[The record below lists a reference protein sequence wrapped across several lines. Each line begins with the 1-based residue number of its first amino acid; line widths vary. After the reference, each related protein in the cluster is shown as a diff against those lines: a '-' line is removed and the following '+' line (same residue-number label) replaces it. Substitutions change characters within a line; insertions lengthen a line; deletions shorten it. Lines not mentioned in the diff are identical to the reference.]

1 MQFEIIQQPMRAKN
15 FQSRFYLSMLILIY
29 SINIFAQNIPQ
40 DIKGNWFN
48 SEGNWIIT
56 ITDKRV
62 IYNNQFWEY
71 QVVNNTNQSI
81 SLQLYNHIKL
91 KQLSIFLIDSLNI
104 KIVYDTNYEMLSKSR
119 NTKSLIQNNEVID
132 QPEFVTIN
140 GLVDNS
146 QKYSDFSNLNFGF
159 SNWLT
164 GNYKE
169 LFTEID
175 SSGFFSIT
183 FMQYYPEEFS
193 ISYRNRYV
201 RLYMVPG
208 DTITVFIN
216 AEEFP
221 DNFLVM
227 SNHAD
232 MAYNVADFEVYSGER
247 VNYNSRIEQE
257 KSQLLD
263 SKSYKIWRDSLKNE
277 DMRYAAQ
284 YLLNNNSSIHFRN
297 WLTNKYKYQYIAD
310 IIENYTRERQSNNS
324 EPFSEF
330 YLSLLD
336 SIDLSSSSGSNYGE
350 LYSVINRY
358 NNFYYYLSMT
368 KPETKGILVN
378 FSDNMLNNTQISLNP
393 AEVKS
398 KPEMKLITKKES
410 VSVDEYIL
418 EVKNVK
424 NDLLK
429 DALIANCF
437 YRYKNYYNPDSL
449 AYKIYSNMETDI
461 AKASFYEEY
470 MQRKELKIKENN
482 LPFETDEGRELLNGI
497 INKHKN
503 MVLYIDFWGTFCGP
517 CITDF
522 KYASKLKEYYR
533 GKDVA
538 FIYLCERGDE
548 KRWNDIIKEFKV
560 SGDHY
565 LLNNRQYVG
574 LSKMF
579 NLTYV
584 PRYILIDKTG
594 KIIDA
599 DAPRPWNEL
608 ELRHLIDKYL

>member
-1 MQFEIIQQPMRAKN
+1 MRTN
-15 FQSRFYLSMLILIY
+15 IFIVRFYLSILISIY

-48 SEGNWIIT
+48 SKGNWIIT

-62 IYNNQFWEY
+62 IYQNQFWEY

-104 KIVYDTNYEMLSKSR
+104 KIVYDTNNEILSKFR
-119 NTKSLIQNNEVID
+119 NTKSLIQNNEVSN

-146 QKYSDFSNLNFGF
+146 KKYSDFNNLNFGF

-169 LFTEID
+169 LFAEID

-221 DNFLVM
+221 YNYLVM

-284 YLLNNNSSIHFRN
+284 YLLKNNSSIHFRN
-297 WLTNKYKYQYIAD
+297 WLTNKYKYQYITD

-336 SIDLSSSSGSNYGE
+336 SIDLSSSSGSNYAD

-378 FSDNMLNNTQISLNP
+378 FSDNILNNTQISLNP

-398 KPEMKLITKKES
+398 KPEMKLIAKKES
-410 VSVDEYIL
+410 IRIEY
-418 EVKNVK
+418 
-424 NDLLK
+424 
-429 DALIANCF
+429 
-437 YRYKNYYNPDSL
+437 
-449 AYKIYSNMETDI
+449 
-461 AKASFYEEY
+461 
-470 MQRKELKIKENN
+470 
-482 LPFETDEGRELLNGI
+482 
-497 INKHKN
+497 
-503 MVLYIDFWGTFCGP
+503 
-517 CITDF
+517 
-522 KYASKLKEYYR
+522 
-533 GKDVA
+533 
-538 FIYLCERGDE
+538 
-548 KRWNDIIKEFKV
+548 
-560 SGDHY
+560 
-565 LLNNRQYVG
+565 
-574 LSKMF
+574 
-579 NLTYV
+579 
-584 PRYILIDKTG
+584 
-594 KIIDA
+594 
-599 DAPRPWNEL
+599 
-608 ELRHLIDKYL
+608 

>member
-1 MQFEIIQQPMRAKN
+1 MRTN
-15 FQSRFYLSMLILIY
+15 IFIVRFYLSILISIY

-48 SEGNWIIT
+48 SKGNWIIT

-62 IYNNQFWEY
+62 IYQNQFWEY

-104 KIVYDTNYEMLSKSR
+104 KIVYDTNNEILSKFR
-119 NTKSLIQNNEVID
+119 NTKSLIQNNEVSN

-146 QKYSDFSNLNFGF
+146 KKYSDFNNLNFGF

-169 LFTEID
+169 LFAEID

-221 DNFLVM
+221 YNYLVM

-284 YLLNNNSSIHFRN
+284 YLLKNNSSIHFRN
-297 WLTNKYKYQYIAD
+297 WLTNKYKYQYITD

-336 SIDLSSSSGSNYGE
+336 SIDLSSSSGSNYAD

-378 FSDNMLNNTQISLNP
+378 FSDNILNNTQISLNP

-398 KPEMKLITKKES
+398 KPEMKLIAKKES

-418 EVKNVK
+418 EVKSVK

-470 MQRKELKIKENN
+470 MQRKELKINENN
-482 LPFETDEGRELLNGI
+482 IAFETDEGRDLLNGI

-503 MVLYIDFWGTFCGP
+503 KVLYIDFWGTFCGP

-560 SGDHY
+560 SGD
-565 LLNNRQYVG
+565 L
-574 LSKMF
+574 
-579 NLTYV
+579 
-584 PRYILIDKTG
+584 
-594 KIIDA
+594 
-599 DAPRPWNEL
+599 
-608 ELRHLIDKYL
+608 

>member
-1 MQFEIIQQPMRAKN
+1 MRTN
-15 FQSRFYLSMLILIY
+15 IFIVRFYLSILISIY

-48 SEGNWIIT
+48 SKGNWIIT

-62 IYNNQFWEY
+62 IYQNQFWKY

-104 KIVYDTNYEMLSKSR
+104 KIVYDTNNEILSKSR
-119 NTKSLIQNNEVID
+119 NTKSLIQNNEVSN

-146 QKYSDFSNLNFGF
+146 KRYPDFNNLNLGF

-169 LFTEID
+169 LFAEID

-277 DMRYAAQ
+277 DMRYVSQ
-284 YLLNNNSSIHFRN
+284 YLLKNNSSIHFRN
-297 WLTNKYKYQYIAD
+297 WLTNKYKYQYITD

-336 SIDLSSSSGSNYGE
+336 SIDLSSSSGSNYAE

-378 FSDNMLNNTQISLNP
+378 FSDNILNNTQISLNP

-398 KPEMKLITKKES
+398 KPEMKLIAKKES

-418 EVKNVK
+418 EVKSVK

-470 MQRKELKIKENN
+470 MQRKELKINENN
-482 LPFETDEGRELLNGI
+482 IAFETDEGRELLNGI

-503 MVLYIDFWGTFCGP
+503 KVLYIDFWGTFCGP

-608 ELRHLIDKYL
+608 EIRHIIDKNL

>member
-1 MQFEIIQQPMRAKN
+1 MRTKI
-15 FQSRFYLSMLILIY
+15 SIMRFYLSILISIY
-29 SINIFAQNIPQ
+29 SINIFAQNIPE

-48 SEGNWIIT
+48 SKGNWIIT

-62 IYNNQFWEY
+62 IYQNQFWEY
-71 QVVNNTNQSI
+71 QVVNNTDQSI

-104 KIVYDTNYEMLSKSR
+104 KIVYDTNNEILSKSR
-119 NTKSLIQNNEVID
+119 NTKSLIQNNEVSN

-146 QKYSDFSNLNFGF
+146 KKYPDFNNLNLGF

-169 LFTEID
+169 LFAEID

-263 SKSYKIWRDSLKNE
+263 SKSYKLWRDSLKNE
-277 DMRYAAQ
+277 DMRYVSQ
-284 YLLNNNSSIHFRN
+284 YLLKNNSSTHFRN
-297 WLTNKYKYQYIAD
+297 WLTNKYKYQYITD

-336 SIDLSSSSGSNYGE
+336 SIDLSSSSGSNYAE

-368 KPETKGILVN
+368 KPETKGILLN
-378 FSDNMLNNTQISLNP
+378 FSDNILNNTQISLNP

-398 KPEMKLITKKES
+398 KPEMKLIAKKES

-418 EVKNVK
+418 EVKSVK

-470 MQRKELKIKENN
+470 MQRKELKINENN
-482 LPFETDEGRELLNGI
+482 IAFETDEGRELLNGI

-503 MVLYIDFWGTFCGP
+503 KVLYIDFWGTFCGP

-548 KRWNDIIKEFKV
+548 KRWNDIIKDLKV

-608 ELRHLIDKYL
+608 EIRHIIDKNL